1 MTDTYT
7 AHTAPYAALLLR
19 LALGTMFLAH
29 GLLKIMVFTPA
40 GTAGF
45 FASLG
50 LPGWL
55 AYPTMG
61 AEVLGGLLLIAGVQ
75 TRYVAL
81 ALVPI
86 LVGSLW
92 VHSGNG
98 WLFTE
103 GPRPSTVCWYVHSG
117 FGWLFTNE
125 NGGWEYSLFLTVAAV
140 AQALLGD
147 GAYSLNALFS
157 KNSESYTKRVSAA

>member
-1 MTDTYT
+1 MNDTN
-7 AHTAPYAALLLR
+7 TAPYAALLLR
-19 LALGTMFLAH
+19 LSLGVIFLAH

-61 AEVLGGLLLIAGVQ
+61 AEVIGGLLLIAGVQ
-75 TRYVAL
+75 TRFVAL
-81 ALVPI
+81 ALMPI
-86 LVGSLW
+86 LLGSLW

-98 WLFTE
+98 WLFSAE
-103 GPRPSTVCWYVHSG
+103 G
-117 FGWLFTNE
+117 
-125 NGGWEYSLFLTVAAV
+125 GGWEYSLFLTLAAV
-140 AQALLGD
+140 GQVLLGD
-147 GAYSLNALFS
+147 GAYSLGALVGQKTSSFAPR
-157 KNSESYTKRVSAA
+157 TSAALPMRP

>member
-1 MTDTYT
+1 MTDTRM
-7 AHTAPYAALLLR
+7 APYAALLLR
-19 LALGTMFLAH
+19 LALGVMFLAH

-50 LPGWL
+50 LPGWF
-55 AYPTMG
+55 AYPVMG

-81 ALVPI
+81 ALVPV

-98 WLFTE
+98 WLFSSE
-103 GPRPSTVCWYVHSG
+103 Q
-117 FGWLFTNE
+117 
-125 NGGWEYSLFLTVAAV
+125 GGWEYSLFLTFAAL
-140 AQALLGD
+140 ASALLGD
-147 GAYSLNALFS
+147 GAYSLKSILTGNRSSA
-157 KNSESYTKRVSAA
+157 VSRASAV

>member
-1 MTDTYT
+1 MNDIRN
-7 AHTAPYAALLLR
+7 AAYAALLLR

-50 LPGWL
+50 LPAWL

-61 AEVLGGLLLIAGVQ
+61 AEVVGGLLLIAGIQ
-75 TRYVAL
+75 SRYVAL
-81 ALVPI
+81 ALIPI
-86 LVGSLW
+86 LLGSLW

-98 WLFTE
+98 WLF
-103 GPRPSTVCWYVHSG
+103 SS
-117 FGWLFTNE
+117 E
-125 NGGWEYSLFLTVAAV
+125 NGGWEYSLFLTVAAA
-140 AQALLGD
+140 AQVLLGD
-147 GAYSLNALFS
+147 GAYNLSALLGN
-157 KNSESYTKRVSAA
+157 KKPSYQAGIGAV

>member
-1 MTDTYT
+1 MTDTR
-7 AHTAPYAALLLR
+7 TAPYAALLLR
-19 LALGTMFLAH
+19 LSLGVMFLAH

-50 LPGWL
+50 LPAWL
-55 AYPTMG
+55 AYPTMA

-75 TRYVAL
+75 TRFVAL
-81 ALVPI
+81 VLLPI

-98 WLFTE
+98 WLFT
-103 GPRPSTVCWYVHSG
+103 
-117 FGWLFTNE
+117 NE
-125 NGGWEYSLFLTVAAV
+125 NGGWEYPLFLSMAAA

-147 GAYSLNALFS
+147 GAYSLNDLFGRT
-157 KNSESYTKRVSAA
+157 KPSYTQHVSSA

>member
-1 MTDTYT
+1 MTQTQN
-7 AHTAPYAALLLR
+7 ASYAALLLR
-19 LALGTMFLAH
+19 LSLGVMFLAH

-50 LPGWL
+50 LPGWF

-61 AEVLGGLLLIAGVQ
+61 AEVVGGLLLIAGVQ
-75 TRYVAL
+75 TRLVAL
-81 ALVPI
+81 ALTPI
-86 LVGSLW
+86 LLGSLW

-98 WLFTE
+98 WLF
-103 GPRPSTVCWYVHSG
+103 SS
-117 FGWLFTNE
+117 E

-140 AQALLGD
+140 VQALLGD
-147 GAYSLNALFS
+147 GAHSLKSLFGTTDS
-157 KNSESYTKRVSAA
+157 NYVKPASAV